1 MASSSDQIQAE
12 IARTRADMTARLDNI
27 QPRGNEYSGNTVSS
41 SLSEITEQVRRHPLT
56 ALGLSLLA
64 GSLLQSALSGGSS
77 GGSSYSG
84 PSTGGSV
91 SGTLSQTGSS
101 VSQGMSSATDRAT
114 QTAQSARDTVAGA
127 ASSAASTASGAASQI
142 ADTATSTASQVA
154 DAASSATS
162 TVSDTASGAASQVA
176 ATTTDVAQ
184 QVAGTTADVVNRAAD
199 TASSAASTVSDQVSS
214 VSSSISRSMGDLGG
228 TISYQIQTQPLAALS
243 VATVAGALAQPVL
256 APQVS
261 KFSQS
266 VGQTAT
272 KVQSSLSSTAAASAP
287 NQGEIDRIRQAF
299 VPAAV
304 GRVKQFASRDLRDY
318 LDTNLQPVVGQTSLR
333 AGVVAAVTE
342 KAEAFAESRLPSLLD
357 RTLTGT
363 RGLILTAVLAR
374 VLKAR
379 NDAQQGQGQTL
390 DLIKNDLAQA
400 TTQSSTEQL
409 QRYFPEFRENYQSSQ
424 S

>member
-27 QPRGNEYSGNTVSS
+27 QPSGEGFSVNSVTS
-41 SLSEITEQVRRHPLT
+41 SLSGITEQVRRHPLT
-56 ALGLSLLA
+56 ALGLSLAA
-64 GSLLQSALSGGSS
+64 GSLLQGAMSGGRS

-127 ASSAASTASGAASQI
+127 ASQV
-142 ADTATSTASQVA
+142 ADTASSTASQVA
-154 DAASSATS
+154 DAASSAAS

-243 VATVAGALAQPVL
+243 VATVAGVLAQPVL

-363 RGLILTAVLAR
+363 RGLILTAVL
-374 VLKAR
+374 
-379 NDAQQGQGQTL
+379 
-390 DLIKNDLAQA
+390 
-400 TTQSSTEQL
+400 
-409 QRYFPEFRENYQSSQ
+409 
-424 S
+424 